1 MKFYIPEHLK
11 KLKIIDQVSKVVE
24 AYVPKDDSDSFD
36 DYRWYLQNDP
46 IRRFLGLEKE
56 FPEVNIEDVEDEEEI
71 ESAITTL
78 SNYQAE
84 MNYLTKLFYT
94 AKGTKKVIEFA
105 KKFIPSLS
113 QAEITYSPDEL
124 KININQLA
132 ENIDENLYSQYIEGF
147 FNALLIFKR
156 FTCNI
161 NQVNIVIDASLSS
174 AIGVGVQA
182 FQIIRG

>member
-1 MKFYIPEHLK
+1 MK
-11 KLKIIDQVSKVVE
+11 KILIILLALCMVSLCVGCGNTNFTDIIGDKN
-24 AYVPKDDSDSFD
+24 
-36 DYRWYLQNDP
+36 Q
-46 IRRFLGLEKE
+46 KE
-56 FPEVNIEDVEDEEEI
+56 TVEDVEDEEEI
-71 ESAITTL
+71 ESAITAL
-78 SNYQAE
+78 NNYWAE

-94 AKGTKKVIEFA
+94 VKGTKKVIEFA

-161 NQVNIVIDASLSS
+161 NQANIVIDASLSS
-174 AIGVGVQA
+174 AVGVGVQA